1 MADQKLKV
9 NLDADAQPLIEA
21 LSATDEHL
29 DNISQKADS
38 ANKSL
43 EDMVAAG
50 ELAAEGIERTA
61 AAVEI
66 GNEKLDALNETA
78 EAASGKLEDV
88 KTATE
93 ATAQGVEKRREQAP
107 RLCAMLCNMFEIRKI

>member
-1 MADQKLKV
+1 MADQNLKV

-21 LSATDEHL
+21 LSTADEHL

-43 EDMVAAG
+43 EDMGAAG
-50 ELAAEGIERTA
+50 ELAAEGIERA
-61 AAVEI
+61 ASAVEE
-66 GNEKLDALNETA
+66 GNVMLDLLNETA
-78 EAASGKLEDV
+78 EANSGKLEDV

-93 ATAQGVEKRREQAP
+93 TTAQGVEKRRE
-107 RLCAMLCNMFEIRKI
+107 